1 MNEPDYLLIVCVL
14 VVLICLKIKLTTNYT
29 SKTWDTLRSIVWTLD
44 KPKNVHVHLQ
54 SRVNSLDGNLVKIL
68 FILT

>member
-1 MNEPDYLLIVCVL
+1 VRASSVNMSKN
-14 VVLICLKIKLTTNYT
+14 KIDITNYT